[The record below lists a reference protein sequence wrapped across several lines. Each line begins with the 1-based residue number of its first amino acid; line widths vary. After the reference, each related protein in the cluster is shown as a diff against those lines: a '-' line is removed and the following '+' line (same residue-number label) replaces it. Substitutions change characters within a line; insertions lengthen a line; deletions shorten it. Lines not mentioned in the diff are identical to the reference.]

1 MYVYMRTMNPI
12 LVALCLGVSGL
23 TGCAEEGGKTIV
35 LNAEGRWLDPKDPE
49 RDGTCEVTAVD
60 QGLASFVGGD
70 TLDRILA
77 DMQTYF
83 QSTNDGAWAQLLTH
97 YPMHRENDTTMAAKS
112 AEMLQQWWDFGLRNR
127 TEWARVAYVS
137 KTALDTMGAPQHVV
151 LLNMDLSHYVEFL
164 PNYTQMD
171 PSGMRGM
178 VESLYG
184 KGTATYFTDSIPHA
198 DSTAVVREWQ
208 VKGETRI
215 WAVMPVGGQKWCFLP
230 ANFNEGG
237 GAKYMGG
244 TAMVELLKHRT
255 EFDPRLKTK

>member
-1 MYVYMRTMNPI
+1 MYVSKPMMTS
-12 LVALCLGVSGL
+12 LVVALCLSITGM
-23 TGCAEEGGKTIV
+23 TGCSEEGGKQIT

-49 RDGTCEVTAVD
+49 RDGACEVRAAD
-60 QGLASFVGGD
+60 EGLANYLGGD
-70 TLDRILA
+70 TLERILT
-77 DMQTYF
+77 DMQSYF
-83 QSTNDGAWAQLLTH
+83 QATNDGNWTQLLSH
-97 YPMHRENDTTMAAKS
+97 YPMHRENDTTMASKS

-127 TEWARVAYVS
+127 TEWATVSYAS
-137 KTALDTMGAPQHVV
+137 KTALDTMGTPQHVV

-164 PNYTQMD
+164 PNYAQMD

-184 KGTATYFTDSIPHA
+184 KGTATYFTDSIPQA
-198 DSTAVVREWQ
+198 DSTVTVREWR
-208 VKGETRI
+208 VKGDTRI
-215 WAVMPVGGQKWCFLP
+215 WAVMPVGGDRWCFLP

-255 EFDPRLKTK
+255 EFDPRTKKP